1 MKKKIFRLVLFCFA
15 GIMLFASCKKEF
27 TVTVQSNN
35 TEWGTVSGGGTYTE
49 GTEIYIEAQSYSGCE
64 FVSWQDGN
72 TENPRS
78 VTVKSDETF
87 VAVFAQIVFS
97 VSETQKV
104 FFSSGNLQWSAE
116 GTHAVADGG
125 TAAGTWRFALN
136 QWDTVGIDNENIS
149 STYSGWIDLFG
160 WGTSGYDNKYPYIKN
175 APNIDYGNG
184 NIDISGT
191 YYDWGVYNAIYNPH
205 TNTTDAPGTWRTLTK
220 DEWVYLLETRN
231 TASEIRYAKGS
242 VNGVNGLIVVPDN
255 WNTSIYPLSSTNT
268 ADADFTTNNISSAD
282 WTKMEARGCVFLPA
296 SGFRV
301 NTLVLFVGSIG
312 YYRSTKHYSDNYANS
327 LYFYSST
334 LDPSYFQQRND
345 GQSVRLVKDVQ

>member
-1 MKKKIFRLVLFCFA
+1 M
-15 GIMLFASCKKEF
+15 
-27 TVTVQSNN
+27 
-35 TEWGTVSGGGTYTE
+35 
-49 GTEIYIEAQSYSGCE
+49 
-64 FVSWQDGN
+64 
-72 TENPRS
+72 
-78 VTVKSDETF
+78 
-87 VAVFAQIVFS
+87 
-97 VSETQKV
+97 
-104 FFSSGNLQWSAE
+104 
-116 GTHAVADGG
+116 
-125 TAAGTWRFALN
+125 
-136 QWDTVGIDNENIS
+136 
-149 STYSGWIDLFG
+149 FG

-296 SGFRV
+296 AGFRV

-312 YYRSTKHYSDNYANS
+312 YYRSTKHYSDSYANS